1 MNQKM
6 VALGQT
12 RSVIRE
18 LFEYGNRK
26 KAEIGEDKVFD
37 FSLGNPNVPAP
48 EAVNKEYIRL
58 LETRDDVYLH
68 GYTSA
73 QGDASCRRAI
83 ADNLNKRFGT
93 SYTADNL
100 FLTCGC
106 CAALKAVL
114 HALYDE
120 GDEVIAFTPYF
131 PEYKVF
137 VETTGAKLVE
147 VPTDP
152 GTFQIDPSGLE
163 AAITEHTKTV
173 MINSP
178 NNPSGVV
185 YGEDTIKRAADLLHR
200 KEAEYGHVIYLL
212 TDEPY
217 RELVYDDKTVVPFV
231 PDYYDHAIVCYSYS
245 KSLSLPG
252 ERIGYVLLP
261 DSLPEMKTLYAGV
274 AGASRFL
281 GHVCPPSL
289 VQHMLEKCADQVA
302 DLTTYKV
309 NRDLLYNALTEYGYT
324 CVYPEGAFY
333 MFVKALEPDAKAF
346 SDRARDDYNLLMVP
360 SDSFGVEGYV
370 RIAYCVTTDLI
381 KRSLPA
387 FKALAESYKF
397 IHE

>member
-1 MNQKM
+1 MMNQKM

-18 LFEYGNRK
+18 LFEYGNKK

-58 LETRDDVYLH
+58 LETKDDVYLH

-73 QGDASCRRAI
+73 QGDAACRRAI
-83 ADNLNKRFGT
+83 ADNLNERFGT
-93 SYTADNL
+93 SYTGDNL

-147 VPTDP
+147 VSTDP
-152 GTFQIDPSGLE
+152 STFRIDLDKLE
-163 AAITEHTKTV
+163 QAITEHTKTI

-185 YGEDTIKRAADLLHR
+185 YKTETIEQLAGLLR
-200 KEAEYGHVIYLL
+200 KKEAEYGHVIYLL

-217 RELVYDDKTVVPFV
+217 RELVYDEGTAVPFV
-231 PDYYDHAIVCYSYS
+231 PNYYEHAIVCYSYS

-261 DSLPEMKTLYAGV
+261 DTLPDKQIIYAGV

-289 VQHMLEKCADQVA
+289 AQHMLEKCADQVA
-302 DLTTYKV
+302 DLTVYKT
-309 NRDLLYNALTEYGYT
+309 NRDLLYKALTEYGYT
-324 CVYPEGAFY
+324 CVYPDGAFY
-333 MFVKALEPDAKAF
+333 MFVKALEDDAVAF
-346 SDRARDDYNLLMVP
+346 SERAKKDYNLLLVP
-360 SDSFGVEGYV
+360 SDSFGVKGYV
-370 RIAYCVTTDLI
+370 RIAYCVTTELI

-387 FKALAESYKF
+387 FKALAESYGK
-397 IHE
+397 